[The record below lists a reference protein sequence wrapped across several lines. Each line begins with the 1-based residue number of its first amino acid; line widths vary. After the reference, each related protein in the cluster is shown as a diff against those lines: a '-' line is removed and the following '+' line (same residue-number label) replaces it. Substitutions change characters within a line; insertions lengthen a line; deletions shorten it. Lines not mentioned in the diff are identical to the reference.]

1 MNRREKEPIDFVITW
16 VDGNDPKWQE
26 AKEKTLIA
34 QGLGGHIDG
43 RKERYRDWDNLQ
55 YWFRGVEKYAPWV
68 RKIHFVTWGHVPEWL
83 NVDHPKLHIVKHED
97 FIPKEFLRR
106 LIRIRSSG
114 IFTGSRDCRS
124 IFCILMMMYF
134 C

>member
-26 AKEKTLIA
+26 EKDKTLIA

-55 YWFRGVEKYAPWV
+55 Y
-68 RKIHFVTWGHVPEWL
+68 
-83 NVDHPKLHIVKHED
+83 
-97 FIPKEFLRR
+97 
-106 LIRIRSSG
+106 
-114 IFTGSRDCRS
+114 
-124 IFCILMMMYF
+124 
-134 C
+134 